1 MYDKLVESFDSFW
14 ASIIIKLP
22 EFIISLL
29 VLAVFIIIGNLLY
42 RIFRAKIQARW
53 KDSIIASF
61 LGEFVKWTFYIIG
74 IAFAMF
80 NLGWGGLA
88 SSLIAGAGVTAI
100 IIGFAFKDIAEN
112 FLAGI
117 LLTLSRPFVIGDIIE
132 VNGVK
137 GPAVHVDLRSTRIK
151 TADGR
156 DIFIPNS
163 MVIKNIFTNYT
174 RDGYLRL
181 DFLIGFQKSDDIEK
195 GRELIIAHL
204 KQQPDILQEPSP
216 DVELQSI
223 SETMISAK
231 VMFWTDIFNTAKDEQ
246 QLLGEPVKSRMMREI
261 KDLLLETN
269 LKLPEQNKKDEQK

>member
-1 MYDKLVESFDSFW
+1 MYDKLVQSFEEFW
-14 ASIIIKLP
+14 ASIIARLP
-22 EFIISLL
+22 NFLISLL
-29 VLAVFIIIGNLLY
+29 VLAVFIVIGNLLY
-42 RIFRAKIQARW
+42 RFFRAKMQLRW

-80 NLGWGGLA
+80 NLGWGGAA
-88 SSLIAGAGVTAI
+88 SSLLAGAGVTAI
-100 IIGFAFKDIAEN
+100 ILGFAFKDIAEN

-132 VNGVK
+132 VSGVK
-137 GPAVHVDLRSTRIK
+137 GPAVHLDLRSTRIK

-174 RDGYLRL
+174 RDGFLRL
-181 DFLIGFQKSDDIEK
+181 DFLISFNKTDDIEK
-195 GRELIIAHL
+195 GRALIISHL
-204 KQQPDILQEPSP
+204 KKQPDILKEPSP
-216 DVELQSI
+216 NVELQSI
-223 SETMISAK
+223 SENMISAK
-231 VMFWTDIFNTAKDEQ
+231 VMFWTDIFHTAKQEQ
-246 QLLGEPVKSRMMREI
+246 LLLGEPIRSRMMREI

-269 LKLPEQNKKDEQK
+269 LKMPSANS

>member
-1 MYDKLVESFDSFW
+1 MYDKLVQSFEEFW
-14 ASIIIKLP
+14 ASIIARLP
-22 EFIISLL
+22 NFIISLL
-29 VLAVFIIIGNLLY
+29 VLAVFVVIGNLLY
-42 RIFRAKIQARW
+42 RFFRAKMQLRW

-80 NLGWGGLA
+80 NLGWGGAA
-88 SSLIAGAGVTAI
+88 SSLLAGAGVTAI

-132 VNGVK
+132 VSGVK
-137 GPAVHVDLRSTRIK
+137 GPAVHLDLRSTRIK

-174 RDGYLRL
+174 RDGFLRL
-181 DFLIGFQKSDDIEK
+181 DFLIGFNKTDDIEK

-204 KQQPDILQEPSP
+204 KKQPDILQEPSP
-216 DVELQSI
+216 NVELQSI
-223 SETMISAK
+223 SDNMISAK
-231 VMFWTDIFNTAKDEQ
+231 VMFWTDIFHTAKQEQ
-246 QLLGEPVKSRMMREI
+246 LLLGEPIRSRMMREI
-261 KDLLLETN
+261 KDLLLVTN
-269 LKLPEQNKKDEQK
+269 LKMPSVHP

>member
-1 MYDKLVESFDSFW
+1 MYDKLVQSFEEFW
-14 ASIIIKLP
+14 ASIIARLP
-22 EFIISLL
+22 NFIISLL
-29 VLAVFIIIGNLLY
+29 VLAIFVVIGNLLY
-42 RIFRAKIQARW
+42 RFFRAKMQLRW

-80 NLGWGGLA
+80 NLGWGGAA
-88 SSLIAGAGVTAI
+88 SSLLAGAGVTAI
-100 IIGFAFKDIAEN
+100 IIGFAFKNIAEN

-132 VNGVK
+132 VSGVK
-137 GPAVHVDLRSTRIK
+137 GPAVHLDLRSTRIK

-174 RDGYLRL
+174 RDGFLRL
-181 DFLIGFQKSDDIEK
+181 DFLISFNKTDDIEK
-195 GRELIIAHL
+195 GRELIIGHL
-204 KQQPDILQEPSP
+204 KKQPDILKEPSP
-216 DVELQSI
+216 NVELQSI
-223 SETMISAK
+223 SDNMISAK
-231 VMFWTDIFNTAKDEQ
+231 VMFWTDIFHTAKQEQ
-246 QLLGEPVKSRMMREI
+246 LLLGEPIRSRMMREI

-269 LKLPEQNKKDEQK
+269 LKMPSANS